1 MIPGGIDI
9 VAVPKKH
16 LDAAGLTLDTL
27 ARDIEPIIAKLKA
40 SQEPTSA

>member
-16 LDAAGLTLDTL
+16 LNAAGLTLEIL
-27 ARDIEPIIAKLKA
+27 ARDLEPILAKLKA